1 MPIINPDWVPPI
13 ESTFDVKKPIRSEQ
27 GLMLAGNPIAIAE
40 GKPGAPRL
48 YGLAAV
54 PDQNRSELQVE
65 SGVSATNDWIET
77 GINIDGPLSGVFR
90 VVTLTGTLRFSV
102 IYTTSTAATG
112 TLEIRRNGVALQ
124 SWAQPGT
131 ETETRVLDAA
141 SVPSDEWQWV
151 IVPSAG
157 SGGTLSSRQVG
168 ASDSYTR
175 IGVPIRRSDL

>member
-1 MPIINPDWVPPI
+1 MPSYNAAAVSDAVIA
-13 ESTFDVKKPIRSEQ
+13 FKKGITLQQ
-27 GLMLAGNPIAIAE
+27 GRALRDNPIAIAE
-40 GKPGAPRL
+40 GAAGAPRL

-54 PDQNRSELQVE
+54 PDQNRSELQVA
-65 SGVSATNDWIET
+65 SGVSATNDWIDT

-102 IYTTSTAATG
+102 IYTTSAAATG
-112 TLEIRRNGVALQ
+112 TLEILRNGVALQ
-124 SWAQPGT
+124 SWTQSGA

-141 SVPSDEWQWV
+141 SVPTDEWQWV
-151 IVPSAG
+151 IVPSSG
-157 SGGTLSSRQVG
+157 SGGSLSGRQVG